1 LRGRM
6 MVVGHGMNAAL
17 GSVFVAIGLLV
28 FLGLDKSVETILV
41 EASPQWLTDLTTR
54 F

>member
-1 LRGRM
+1 MSPR
-6 MVVGHGMNAAL
+6 AAL